1 MKVKKEYAVHKLFEE
16 EESGKI
22 PEYSPFKKKY
32 PNMYTSFV

>member
-1 MKVKKEYAVHKLFEE
+1 MKVKKENAVHKLFEK
-16 EESGKI
+16 EESGII